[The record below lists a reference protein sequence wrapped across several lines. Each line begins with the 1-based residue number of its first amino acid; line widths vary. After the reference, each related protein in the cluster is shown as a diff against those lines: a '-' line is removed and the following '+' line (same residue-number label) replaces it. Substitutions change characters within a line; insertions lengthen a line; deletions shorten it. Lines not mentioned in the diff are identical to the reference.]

1 MLLEMKDIRKSFNG
15 VEVLHGVR
23 LSVNAGEVHALL
35 GENGAGKSTL
45 MNLLTGVFPRDG
57 GEIVF
62 DGKRIERISVR
73 ESEHMGIA
81 FVHQELNLFNDL
93 KVYENIF
100 LNREYK
106 NRLGFLDKKRMKRET
121 HELFERLGV
130 DIDPNEQVS
139 ELKTSKK
146 QLLEIAKA
154 LFFDAKLLILDEPT
168 TSLAN
173 DETEHLFGLIR
184 ALKKN
189 GTSFIFI
196 SHKMPE
202 IFEIADRYTVFRN
215 GSFICDGDI
224 SAATPHEIT
233 KKMVGEKYSA
243 EDVYTPRSFAGTAL
257 KTHRLCANGFR
268 DVTLEVKKG
277 QVMGL
282 TGLQGCGS
290 SEFLQCVF
298 GAGESYSG
306 TITVNSKPLHKNS
319 VHEAMKNKI
328 AMLPANRKENSVLPD
343 MTILEN
349 MYISEHTLSGRRPLI
364 NRTKE
369 AKKYAERKRE
379 LQIKANSENDAITAL
394 SGGNQQ
400 KIFIARWLNT
410 NADILLLD
418 NPTQGIDVG
427 AKAEIYRLILK
438 LAEEGK
444 TIIINT
450 LEIPELQ
457 KVADRCA
464 VFYGGR
470 IVKLLEHD
478 EIDEEKVMMY
488 STGTF
493 REAL

>member
-1 MLLEMKDIRKSFNG
+1 
-15 VEVLHGVR
+15 
-23 LSVNAGEVHALL
+23 
-35 GENGAGKSTL
+35 
-45 MNLLTGVFPRDG
+45 
-57 GEIVF
+57 
-62 DGKRIERISVR
+62 
-73 ESEHMGIA
+73 
-81 FVHQELNLFNDL
+81 
-93 KVYENIF
+93 
-100 LNREYK
+100 
-106 NRLGFLDKKRMKRET
+106 
-121 HELFERLGV
+121 
-130 DIDPNEQVS
+130 
-139 ELKTSKK
+139 
-146 QLLEIAKA
+146 
-154 LFFDAKLLILDEPT
+154 
-168 TSLAN
+168 
-173 DETEHLFGLIR
+173 
-184 ALKKN
+184 
-189 GTSFIFI
+189 
-196 SHKMPE
+196 MPE

-243 EDVYTPRSFAGTAL
+243 EDVYTPRSFACTAL

-349 MYISEHTLSGRRPLI
+349 MYISEHTLSGSRPLV
-364 NRTKE
+364 NRKKE

-379 LQIKANSENDAITAL
+379 LQIKANSENDSITAL